1 MSSTSAAASNAAP
14 AKTEVRYV
22 TEVPSSLKQLARLV
36 VRGFYS
42 QEDAL
47 IIDMLVRNPCMKE
60 DDIGELLRF
69 EKKQLRARITTL
81 RTDKFIQIR
90 LKMETGPDGK
100 AQKVNY
106 YFINYKTFV
115 NVVKYKLDLMRKR
128 METEERDAT
137 SRASFK
143 CSMCSKT
150 FTDLEADQL
159 FDTATLEFRCTYCGS
174 IVEEDSAAMP
184 KKDSRLM
191 LAHFNEQL
199 QPLYDLLRE
208 VEGIQLAP
216 EVLEPEPVDIDTI
229 RGITKPNAMR
239 PDSMQWSGEATRN
252 QGFAVEETRVDV
264 TIGGD
269 DNSEAVVE
277 RKSRPIWMTESTVI
291 TDADGS
297 DGNSLSETAQPSST
311 SGHRSK
317 KENEDIM
324 SVLLQHEKQPGER
337 DAHLKGIHRGSSNAN
352 SSDSSDDEN
361 DIDNTKIREFFNAY
375 ANEPPAKSSF
385 QSNVAN
391 VDLDNYINSESEE
404 EDDDVPTVLV
414 GGRPHPLDQV
424 DDKLISQ
431 MTPQEKENYI
441 HVYQQHYSHIYD

>member
-1 MSSTSAAASNAAP
+1 MSSTSAAATNTAP
-14 AKTEVRYV
+14 AKPEVRYL

-159 FDTATLEFRCTYCGS
+159 FDMATQEFRCTYCGS
-174 IVEEDSAAMP
+174 SVEEDSAAMP
-184 KKDSRLM
+184 KKDSRLL

-208 VEGIQLAP
+208 VEGIKLAP

-229 RGITKPNAMR
+229 RGLTKPNSMR

-269 DNSEAVVE
+269 DAADNVVE

-291 TDADGS
+291 TDTDATDGGTQ
-297 DGNSLSETAQPSST
+297 DTAQSSG
-311 SGHRSK
+311 SGHRNR

-324 SVLLQHEKQPGER
+324 SVLLQHEKQPGQKES
-337 DAHLKGIHRGSSNAN
+337 HMKGMRVGSSNAN
-352 SSDSSDDEN
+352 SSDSSDDEK
-361 DIDNTKIREFFNAY
+361 DIDNAKI
-375 ANEPPAKSSF
+375 PD
-385 QSNVAN
+385 
-391 VDLDNYINSESEE
+391 VDFDNYINSESGED
-404 EDDDVPTVLV
+404 DDDVPTVLV
-414 GGRPHPLDQV
+414 AGRPHPLDQL
-424 DDKLISQ
+424 DDNLIAQ

>member
-1 MSSTSAAASNAAP
+1 MSSTSAAASNSAP

-42 QEDAL
+42 LEDAL

-143 CSMCSKT
+143 CSTCSKT

-159 FDTATLEFRCTYCGS
+159 FDMTTLEFRCTFCGCS
-174 IVEEDSAAMP
+174 VEEDSAAMP
-184 KKDSRLM
+184 KKDSRLL

-208 VEGIQLAP
+208 VEGIKLAP

-229 RGITKPNAMR
+229 RGLNKPNAMR
-239 PDSMQWSGEATRN
+239 PDGLAWSGEATRN

-269 DNSEAVVE
+269 DTSDAVVE

-291 TDADGS
+291 TDTDAADGAA
-297 DGNSLSETAQPSST
+297 DAVQTASG
-311 SGHRSK
+311 SGHRNR

-324 SVLLQHEKQPGER
+324 SVLLQHEKQPGQKEP
-337 DAHLKGIHRGSSNAN
+337 HMKGMRVGSSNAN
-352 SSDSSDDEN
+352 SSDSSDDEK
-361 DIDNTKIREFFNAY
+361 DIDNAKI
-375 ANEPPAKSSF
+375 PD
-385 QSNVAN
+385 
-391 VDLDNYINSESEE
+391 VDFDNYINSDSAEE
-404 EDDDVPTVLV
+404 EDDVPTVLV
-414 GGRPHPLDQV
+414 AGRPHPLDQL
-424 DDKLISQ
+424 DDNLIAQ

-441 HVYQQHYSHIYD
+441 HVYQQHYSHIYE

>member
-14 AKTEVRYV
+14 VKTEVRYV

-42 QEDAL
+42 LEDAL

-143 CSMCSKT
+143 CSTCSKT

-159 FDTATLEFRCTYCGS
+159 FDMATLEFRCTFCGS
-174 IVEEDSAAMP
+174 SVEEDSAAMP
-184 KKDSRLM
+184 KKDSRLL

-208 VEGIQLAP
+208 VEGIKLAP

-229 RGITKPNAMR
+229 RGLNKPNAMR
-239 PDSMQWSGEATRN
+239 PDGLAWSGEATRN

-269 DNSEAVVE
+269 DNSDAVVE

-291 TDADGS
+291 TDTDAADGAA
-297 DGNSLSETAQPSST
+297 DAVQTASG
-311 SGHRSK
+311 SGHRNR

-324 SVLLQHEKQPGER
+324 SVLLQHEKQPGQKEP
-337 DAHLKGIHRGSSNAN
+337 HMKGLRVGSSNAN
-352 SSDSSDDEN
+352 SSDSSDDEK
-361 DIDNTKIREFFNAY
+361 DIDNAKI
-375 ANEPPAKSSF
+375 PD
-385 QSNVAN
+385 
-391 VDLDNYINSESEE
+391 VDFDNYINSDSAEE
-404 EDDDVPTVLV
+404 EDDVPTVLV
-414 GGRPHPLDQV
+414 AGRPHPLDQL
-424 DDKLISQ
+424 DDNLIAQ

-441 HVYQQHYSHIYD
+441 HVYQQHYSHIFE